1 MYYKIQKQGDK
12 MNYLISK
19 ILTFITEQNGISND
33 EEVQDFYR
41 YGIEISISSLL
52 NIILVLLVGLL
63 IGHLLESVV
72 YLILFILIRSF
83 TGGYHADTY
92 FRCNLLMCTTFV
104 LTVLVNTVLTGRI
117 SLSMAMGISGLTEID
132 LL

>member
-52 NIILVLLVGLL
+52 NIILVLQVGLL
-63 IGHLLESVV
+63 IGHLLESVI

-83 TGGYHADTY
+83 SGCFHAYSY

-104 LTVLVNTVLTGRI
+104 LTVLVNTVMLQ
-117 SLSMAMGISGLTEID
+117 
-132 LL
+132 